1 MPIASSPR
9 AFLGGLLLLVASV
22 AALSCASTSP
32 VIPADALIPL
42 GTYGGDSGGMIVGD
56 TAMHLHIGCTFGDVS
71 GHVPVDASGR
81 FDVAGSYMLRAY
93 PIPVGPTVPARFTG
107 TIDGDRIVVSATID
121 DTVAHQTVVHGPVSL
136 RLGVEP
142 RLANCPIC
150 RRPARTRGAVA
161 FRRIALTAVTARAR
175 RPTT

>member
-71 GHVPVDASGR
+71 GRVPVGADGR
-81 FDVAGSYMLRAY
+81 FDVAGSYTLRAY
-93 PIPVGPTVPARFTG
+93 PITVGPAVPARFTG
-107 TIDGDRIVVSATID
+107 TIDGDRVVVTATID
-121 DTVAHQTVVHGPVSL
+121 DTVAHQTVVRGPVSV

-142 RLANCPIC
+142 KLGPCPIC
-150 RRPARTRGAVA
+150 RRPV
-161 FRRIALTAVTARAR
+161 LTGGRARAR